1 MTRMLGVRTPTLYS
15 YIVRH
20 DSGFAPNPFYG
31 FCTLACCKP
40 NIRRTAQE
48 GDYVVGLGPK
58 GSHVVYAM
66 RVTRVVGLNDYWE
79 QFPVKRPDVK
89 ANGVKAVGDNIYRIK
104 AKVKVDGDDIYH
116 RDNVD
121 NWSQERSQHSKYDKG
136 ADIGGRNALIS
147 RDFVY
152 WGGKGEP
159 LPSNLKGIVGGRGH
173 RSTANKRFIAPF
185 IKWFEAQEKGRLG
198 EPTILDAI
206 ERSCSPRRKRC

>member
-1 MTRMLGVRTPTLYS
+1 MRQPELYS
-15 YIVRH
+15 YIVSH

-40 NIRRTAQE
+40 NIRRTARE

-66 RVTRVVGLNDYWE
+66 RVTRVMGLNDYWE
-79 QFPVKRPDVK
+79 RFPVKRADKK
-89 ANGVKAVGDNIYRIK
+89 AGGVKAVGDNIYRVK
-104 AKVKVDGDDIYH
+104 AGVRIVGDDIYH
-116 RDNVD
+116 QDNVD
-121 NWSQERSQHSKYDKG
+121 SWSQAKSQHSKKDRRT
-136 ADIGGRNALIS
+136 DIGGRNALIS

-159 LPSNLKGIVGGRGH
+159 LPSNLRGIVGGRGH
-173 RSTANKRFIAPF
+173 RSKANRKFVAPF

-198 EPTILDAI
+198 EPTTPAAI
-206 ERSCSPRRKRC
+206 GRSCRPRRRC